1 MTRSLSRFR
10 CWPNIQ
16 RGGNFHVKTS
26 TLRTTFVDLIAL
38 FWIPIL
44 KNWKICTKEVNPP
57 GTLLADVKLFP
68 WSRVFDV
75 ITQKDKKETRNVTW
89 ITIVFYNKKRTMSA
103 RVVHSYSNKSAPNP
117 LCLVITDI
125 INVPHC
131 TVPLSDGTTSQTQ
144 MSLFGSVIVGLTNE
158 MITYLCDW
166 FLRCDTTVLKWV
178 LCESHCSWIR
188 PWGRE
193 EEKYGV
199 PGQEKG
205 KDWHAF

>member
-1 MTRSLSRFR
+1 MPEKDPSWTQH
-10 CWPNIQ
+10 W
-16 RGGNFHVKTS
+16 T
-26 TLRTTFVDLIAL
+26 RTTYVSIFVLQKGQL
-38 FWIPIL
+38 YPL
-44 KNWKICTKEVNPP
+44 KMIRAMCLMN
-57 GTLLADVKLFP
+57 VKLLP

-75 ITQKDKKETRNVTW
+75 ITQKDKRETRNATW
-89 ITIVFYNKKRTMSA
+89 ITIVYYNKKRTMSA

-144 MSLFGSVIVGLTNE
+144 MSLFGFVIEGLTNE

-166 FLRCDTTVLKWV
+166 FLRCDTTVLKWM
-178 LCESHCSWIR
+178 LCESHCSGIR

-193 EEKYGV
+193 DEKYGV